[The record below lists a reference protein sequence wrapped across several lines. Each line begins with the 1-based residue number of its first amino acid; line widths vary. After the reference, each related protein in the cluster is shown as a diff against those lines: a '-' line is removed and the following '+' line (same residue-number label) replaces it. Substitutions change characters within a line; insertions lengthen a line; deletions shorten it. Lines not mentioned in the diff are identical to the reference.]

1 MTVKVFQIML
11 SYGLINEVLKYF
23 LLMRGILLL
32 RESESFD
39 ETISIGHA
47 TSVSEFGLD
56 VCQMSFEAF

>member
-1 MTVKVFQIML
+1 MKFKIEVFA
-11 SYGLINEVLKYF
+11 
-23 LLMRGILLL
+23 MRGLLL
-32 RESESFD
+32 LWESESFD